1 MNDIIQVLPDRVAN
15 QIAAG
20 EVVQRPASLVKEL
33 LENSIDAGAT
43 DISLIVR
50 DAGRTL
56 VQVVDNGKGMSNTD
70 ARLCFERHATSK
82 IRNAEELFHI
92 CTKGFRGEAL
102 ASIAAVAHVE
112 LRTKEHSEDLG
123 TLVTIEGSEV
133 TAQEPVQAPGGTS
146 ISVKNLFYNVPA
158 RRNFLKSDKVELKHS
173 IDEFERVVLAHPDI
187 AFSLHHNDHELFRLR
202 RDGLRRRIVDVF
214 GPRFNERL
222 VPVSEETDLVTVG
235 GFVGKPEHAKKT
247 RGEQFFFAN
256 SRFIKNSYLHHAV
269 SRAFEGLIPEGHHPS
284 YFLYLEVD
292 PQTIDVNIHPT
303 KTEIK
308 FEDEKAIY
316 AILRSAIRKSL
327 GQYNISPSL
336 DFERETSF
344 DDIPLNPDGPI
355 RVPTIEVDPDYNPFD
370 ADTGSS
376 GGGGGDASGR
386 RPKTHQNQFDWTSVY
401 REPEEV
407 ESTPNL
413 PMEEERSVLA
423 YQLQG
428 KYILT
433 HIKSGFMI
441 IDQHRAH
448 QRILFEQFQ
457 KSLSRQNTATRQL
470 LFQQTLELGAGD
482 LSLIEEQQEALQQ
495 LGFDIERFGHQAI
508 VVRGIPPGV
517 RETGVL
523 GLIEKMLD
531 DLKNHRN
538 ELGGDNL
545 DNLARFMA
553 RNLAVRSGAKL
564 EKEEM
569 HQLVD
574 ELFACE
580 QPFVAPNGKSVL
592 ITLSLDE
599 LDKRFQ

>member
-112 LRTKEHSEDLG
+112 LWTKEHSEDLG

-158 RRNFLKSDKVELKHS
+158 RRNFLKSDKVELKHI

>member
-158 RRNFLKSDKVELKHS
+158 RRNFLKSDKVELKHI

-457 KSLSRQNTATRQL
+457 KSLSRQNSATRQL

>member
-146 ISVKNLFYNVPA
+146 ISAKNLFYNVPA
-158 RRNFLKSDKVELKHS
+158 RRNFLKSDKVELKHI

-247 RGEQFFFAN
+247 RGEQFFFVN

-457 KSLSRQNTATRQL
+457 KSLSRQNSATRQL

>member
-158 RRNFLKSDKVELKHS
+158 RRNFLKSDKVELKHI

-247 RGEQFFFAN
+247 RGEQFFFVN

>member
-1 MNDIIQVLPDRVAN
+1 
-15 QIAAG
+15 
-20 EVVQRPASLVKEL
+20 
-33 LENSIDAGAT
+33 
-43 DISLIVR
+43 
-50 DAGRTL
+50 
-56 VQVVDNGKGMSNTD
+56 
-70 ARLCFERHATSK
+70 
-82 IRNAEELFHI
+82 
-92 CTKGFRGEAL
+92 
-102 ASIAAVAHVE
+102 
-112 LRTKEHSEDLG
+112 
-123 TLVTIEGSEV
+123 
-133 TAQEPVQAPGGTS
+133 
-146 ISVKNLFYNVPA
+146 
-158 RRNFLKSDKVELKHS
+158 
-173 IDEFERVVLAHPDI
+173 
-187 AFSLHHNDHELFRLR
+187 
-202 RDGLRRRIVDVF
+202 
-214 GPRFNERL
+214 
-222 VPVSEETDLVTVG
+222 
-235 GFVGKPEHAKKT
+235 
-247 RGEQFFFAN
+247 
-256 SRFIKNSYLHHAV
+256 
-269 SRAFEGLIPEGHHPS
+269 
-284 YFLYLEVD
+284 
-292 PQTIDVNIHPT
+292 
-303 KTEIK
+303 
-308 FEDEKAIY
+308 
-316 AILRSAIRKSL
+316 
-327 GQYNISPSL
+327 
-336 DFERETSF
+336 
-344 DDIPLNPDGPI
+344 
-355 RVPTIEVDPDYNPFD
+355 
-370 ADTGSS
+370 
-376 GGGGGDASGR
+376 
-386 RPKTHQNQFDWTSVY
+386 
-401 REPEEV
+401 
-407 ESTPNL
+407 
-413 PMEEERSVLA
+413 MEEERSVLA

>member
-158 RRNFLKSDKVELKHS
+158 RRNFLKSDKVELKHI

-344 DDIPLNPDGPI
+344 DDIPMNPDGPI

-407 ESTPNL
+407 ESAPNL

>member
-1 MNDIIQVLPDRVAN
+1 MTDIIQVLPDRVAN

-43 DISLIVR
+43 EISLIVR

-56 VQVVDNGKGMSNTD
+56 VQVVDNGKGMSTAD

-82 IRNAEELFHI
+82 IKDAEELFRI

-112 LRTKEHSEDLG
+112 LRTKRTEDELG
-123 TLVTIEGSEV
+123 TTVTISGSEV
-133 TAQEPVQAPGGTS
+133 SSEEPAQAPDGTS
-146 ISVKNLFYNVPA
+146 ISVKNLFYNIPA
-158 RRNFLKSDKVELKHS
+158 RRNFLKSDKVELKHI
-173 IDEFERVVLAHPDI
+173 IDEFERVALAHPDI
-187 AFSLHHNDHELFRLR
+187 AFDLHHNDHELFRLR
-202 RDGLRRRIVDVF
+202 RDVLRKRIVDVF
-214 GPRFNERL
+214 GTKFNERL
-222 VPVSEETDLVTVG
+222 VPVEEETDVVVVQ
-235 GFVGKPEHAKKT
+235 GFVGKPEHARKT
-247 RGEQFFFAN
+247 RGEQFFFVN
-256 SRFIKNSYLHHAV
+256 SRFIKNPYLNHAV
-269 SRAFEGLIPEGHHPS
+269 SSAFEGLIPEGHHAS

-308 FEDEKAIY
+308 FEDERAIY

-327 GQYNISPSL
+327 GQYNIAPSL

-344 DDIPLNPDGPI
+344 DDIPLKPSGPV
-355 RVPTIEVDPDYNPFD
+355 RMPTIEVDPDFNPFD
-370 ADTGSS
+370 TSEER
-376 GGGGGDASGR
+376 GGQAGASGR
-386 RPKTHQNQFDWTSVY
+386 RPQTHHNQFDWTAAYAQDSAPQVEEQQLSLEESKSV
-401 REPEEV
+401 
-407 ESTPNL
+407 
-413 PMEEERSVLA
+413 MA
-423 YQLQG
+423 YQLHG

-441 IDQHRAH
+441 IDQNRAH

-457 KSLSRQNTATRQL
+457 KSLGRQNSVTQQL
-470 LFQQTLELGAGD
+470 LFQQTIELGAGD
-482 LSLIEEQQEALQQ
+482 LSLLEEHEETLRQ
-495 LGFDIERFGHQAI
+495 LGFDLERFGGQSI

-517 RETGVL
+517 READVQ
-523 GLIEKMLD
+523 GLIETLLD
-531 DLKNHRN
+531 DLKNHRDD
-538 ELGGDNL
+538 LGRGNTDRV
-545 DNLARFMA
+545 AGFMA
-553 RNLAVRSGAKL
+553 RNLAIRSGASL